1 MSRVLF
7 TCPDCKRDVVLEPPL
22 SARQE
27 SSGVPMSRKTALFL
41 FRHGDDGVCT
51 DCMIRRRS
59 ESAEALMRK
68 RGEESDRLAVA
79 GFYRF
84 RKKDEHGFAA

>member
-1 MSRVLF
+1 MSQVLF

-22 SARQE
+22 SKRQE
-27 SSGVPMSRKTALFL
+27 SFGVPMSRKTALFL

-59 ESAEALMRK
+59 EAAEALMRK
-68 RGEESDRLAVA
+68 RGEESDRLAAA

-84 RKKDEHGFAA
+84 RKEAPYGCVA